1 MALEHIDTS
10 PGVGDFALL
19 SEHQERTPGTFFGG
33 KPVLHLHSPNASVK
47 VSREDLASQPAIASL
62 LGPERST
69 SEEEQV
75 LIEDIDV
82 WVSSGYV

>member
-1 MALEHIDTS
+1 MALEQIDTS

-47 VSREDLASQPAIASL
+47 LSREDLTSQPAIAGL
-62 LGPERST
+62 LGQERST
-69 SEEEQV
+69 SEEDQV
-75 LIEDIDV
+75 SIEDIDV